1 MEFYSRDLKD
11 TDIDHLNELYA
22 LPEVTQYQTWGP
34 QSYEE
39 TQQFIN
45 VVLEKDSNWIYN
57 VLVDPD
63 TDKVIGTIQLAID
76 EANQSAK
83 INFIVHPNCWG
94 HGIAT
99 DIAKTIIKYA
109 FKVLKLN
116 RIWASID
123 SSNIAARIVLEKVGM
138 KQEGVLR
145 KDKLVQDA
153 YRDILIYGLLRSEY

>member
-1 MEFYSRDLKD
+1 MEFYSRDLKH
-11 TDIDHLNELYA
+11 TDIDHLNELYT

-45 VVLEKDSNWIYN
+45 VVLDKDSNWIYN

-76 EANQSAK
+76 EVNQSAE
-83 INFIVHPNCWG
+83 INFIVHPNHWG
-94 HGIAT
+94 NGVAT

-116 RIWASID
+116 RIGAAID
-123 SSNIAARIVLEKVGM
+123 SRNIV
-138 KQEGVLR
+138 
-145 KDKLVQDA
+145 
-153 YRDILIYGLLRSEY
+153 

>member
-1 MEFYSRDLKD
+1 MEFYSRDLKH
-11 TDIDHLNELYA
+11 TDIDHLNELYT

-45 VVLEKDSNWIYN
+45 VVLDKDSNWIYN
-57 VLVDPD
+57 VLVDSD

-76 EANQSAK
+76 EVNQSAE
-83 INFIVHPNCWG
+83 INFIVHPNHWG
-94 HGIAT
+94 NGVAT

-116 RIWASID
+116 RIGAAID
-123 SSNIAARIVLEKVGM
+123 SRNIVAGIVLEKLGM
-138 KQEGVLR
+138 KREGILR
-145 KDKLVQDA
+145 KDKLVQDT
-153 YRDILIYGLLRSEY
+153 YRDTLIYGLLRSEY

>member
-1 MEFYSRDLKD
+1 MEFYSRDLKN

-34 QSYEE
+34 QIYEE

-45 VVLEKDSNWIYN
+45 VVLDKDSNWIYN

-63 TDKVIGTIQLAID
+63 TDKVIRTIQLAID
-76 EANQSAK
+76 EVNQSAE
-83 INFIVHPNCWG
+83 INFILQPNYWG

-116 RIWASID
+116 RIGAAID
-123 SSNIAARIVLEKVGM
+123 SRNIVAGIVLEKLGM
-138 KQEGVLR
+138 KREGILR
-145 KDKLVQDA
+145 KDKLVQDT
-153 YRDILIYGLLRSEY
+153 YRDTLIYGLLRSEY

>member
-1 MEFYSRDLKD
+1 MEFYSRDLKN
-11 TDIDHLNELYA
+11 TDIDRLNELYA

-45 VVLEKDSNWIYN
+45 VVLDKESNWIYN

-63 TDKVIGTIQLAID
+63 TDKVIGAIQLAID
-76 EANQSAK
+76 EVNQSAE
-83 INFIVHPNCWG
+83 INFIVHPNYWG
-94 HGIAT
+94 DGVAT

-116 RIWASID
+116 RIGAAID
-123 SSNIAARIVLEKVGM
+123 SNNIASGIVLEKLGM
-138 KQEGVLR
+138 KREGMLR
-145 KDKLVQDA
+145 KDKLVQDE
-153 YRDILIYGLLRSEY
+153 YRDTLIYGLLRSEY

>member
-1 MEFYSRDLKD
+1 MEFYSRDLKN
-11 TDIDHLNELYA
+11 TDIDRLNELYA

-39 TQQFIN
+39 TQKFIN

-63 TDKVIGTIQLAID
+63 TDKVIGAIQLAID
-76 EANQSAK
+76 EVNQSAE
-83 INFIVHPNCWG
+83 INFIVHPNYWG
-94 HGIAT
+94 DGVAT

-116 RIWASID
+116 RIGAAID
-123 SSNIAARIVLEKVGM
+123 SNNIASGIVLEKLGM
-138 KQEGVLR
+138 KREGMLR
-145 KDKLVQDA
+145 KDKLVQDE
-153 YRDILIYGLLRSEY
+153 YRDTLIYGLLRSEY

>member
-1 MEFYSRDLKD
+1 MEFYSRDLKN
-11 TDIDHLNELYA
+11 TDIDYLNELYA

-45 VVLEKDSNWIYN
+45 VVLDKDSNWIYN

-63 TDKVIGTIQLAID
+63 TDKVIGAIQLAID
-76 EANQSAK
+76 EVNQSAE
-83 INFIVHPNCWG
+83 INFIVHPNYWG
-94 HGIAT
+94 DGVAT

-116 RIWASID
+116 RIGAAID
-123 SSNIAARIVLEKVGM
+123 SNNIASGIVLEKLGM
-138 KQEGVLR
+138 KREGMLR
-145 KDKLVQDA
+145 KDKLVQDE
-153 YRDILIYGLLRSEY
+153 YRDTLIYGLLRSEY

>member
-1 MEFYSRDLKD
+1 MEFYSRDLKH
-11 TDIDHLNELYA
+11 TDIDHLNELYT

-45 VVLEKDSNWIYN
+45 VVLDKESNWIYN

-63 TDKVIGTIQLAID
+63 TDKVIGAIQLAID
-76 EANQSAK
+76 EVNQSAE
-83 INFIVHPNCWG
+83 INFIVHPNYWG
-94 HGIAT
+94 DGVAT

-116 RIWASID
+116 RIGAAID
-123 SSNIAARIVLEKVGM
+123 SNNIASGIVLEKLGM
-138 KQEGVLR
+138 KREGMLR
-145 KDKLVQDA
+145 KDKLVQDE
-153 YRDILIYGLLRSEY
+153 YRDTLIYGLLRSEY

>member
-11 TDIDHLNELYA
+11 TDIDHLNKLYA
-22 LPEVTQYQTWGP
+22 LTEVTQYQTWGA

-45 VVLEKDSNWIYN
+45 EVLDKDSYWIYN
-57 VLVDPD
+57 VLVNPD

-76 EANQSAK
+76 EVNQSAE
-83 INFIVHPNCWG
+83 INFILHPNYWG

-116 RIWASID
+116 RIGAAID
-123 SSNIAARIVLEKVGM
+123 SRNIVSGIVLEKLGM
-138 KQEGVLR
+138 KREGILR
-145 KDKLVQDA
+145 QDKLVQDG
-153 YRDILIYGLLRSEY
+153 YRDTLIYGLLRSEY

>member
-1 MEFYSRDLKD
+1 MEFYSRDLKH
-11 TDIDHLNELYA
+11 TDIIHLNELYT

-45 VVLEKDSNWIYN
+45 VVLDKESNWIYN

-76 EANQSAK
+76 EVNQSAE
-83 INFIVHPNCWG
+83 INFIVHPNHWG
-94 HGIAT
+94 NGVAT

-116 RIWASID
+116 RIGAAID
-123 SSNIAARIVLEKVGM
+123 SNNIASGIVLEKLGM
-138 KQEGVLR
+138 KREGILR
-145 KDKLVQDA
+145 QDKLVQDT
-153 YRDILIYGLLRSEY
+153 YRDTLIYGFLRSEY

>member
-1 MEFYSRDLKD
+1 MEFYSRDLKH
-11 TDIDHLNELYA
+11 TDIDHLNELYT

-45 VVLEKDSNWIYN
+45 VVLDKDSNWIYN

-76 EANQSAK
+76 EVNQSAE
-83 INFIVHPNCWG
+83 INFIVHPNHWG
-94 HGIAT
+94 NGVAT

-116 RIWASID
+116 RIGAAID
-123 SSNIAARIVLEKVGM
+123 SNNIASGIVLEKLGM
-138 KQEGVLR
+138 KREGMLR
-145 KDKLVQDA
+145 KDKLVQDE
-153 YRDILIYGLLRSEY
+153 YRDTLIYGLLRSEY

>member
-11 TDIDHLNELYA
+11 KDIDHLNELYA

-39 TQQFIN
+39 IQQFIN
-45 VVLEKDSNWIYN
+45 VVLDKDSNWIYN

-63 TDKVIGTIQLAID
+63 TDKVIGTIQLVID
-76 EANQSAK
+76 EVNQSAE
-83 INFIVHPNCWG
+83 INFIVHPNHWSNG
-94 HGIAT
+94 VAT

-116 RIWASID
+116 RIGASID
-123 SSNIAARIVLEKVGM
+123 SSNIAAGIVLEKLGM
-138 KQEGVLR
+138 KQEGILR
-145 KDKLVQDA
+145 KDKLVQDT
-153 YRDILIYGLLRSEY
+153 YRDTLIYGLLRSEY

>member
-11 TDIDHLNELYA
+11 TDIDQLNELYA
-22 LPEVTQYQTWGP
+22 LPKVTQYQTWGP

-57 VLVDPD
+57 VLVDSD

-76 EANQSAK
+76 EANQSAE
-83 INFIVHPNCWG
+83 INFIIHPNYWG
-94 HGIAT
+94 NGVAT
-99 DIAKTIIKYA
+99 DIAKTIIKYG

-116 RIWASID
+116 RIGASID
-123 SSNIAARIVLEKVGM
+123 SRNIAAGIVLEKLGM
-138 KQEGVLR
+138 KREGILR
-145 KDKLVQDA
+145 KDKLVQDT
-153 YRDILIYGLLRSEY
+153 YRDTLIYGLLRSEY

>member
-1 MEFYSRDLKD
+1 MEFYSRDLKH
-11 TDIDHLNELYA
+11 TDIDHLNELYT

-45 VVLEKDSNWIYN
+45 VVLDKDSNWIYN

-76 EANQSAK
+76 EVNQSAE
-83 INFIVHPNCWG
+83 INFIVHPNHWG
-94 HGIAT
+94 NGVAT

-116 RIWASID
+116 RIGTAID
-123 SSNIAARIVLEKVGM
+123 SRNIVAGIVLEKLGM
-138 KQEGVLR
+138 KREGILR
-145 KDKLVQDA
+145 KDKLVQDT
-153 YRDILIYGLLRSEY
+153 YRDTLIYGLLRSEY

>member
-1 MEFYSRDLKD
+1 MEFYSRDLKH
-11 TDIDHLNELYA
+11 TDIDHLNELYT
-22 LPEVTQYQTWGP
+22 LPEVTQYQNWGP

-76 EANQSAK
+76 EANQSAE
-83 INFIVHPNCWG
+83 INFIVHSNYWG
-94 HGIAT
+94 HGVAT

-153 YRDILIYGLLRSEY
+153 YRDTLIYGLLRSEY

>member
-1 MEFYSRDLKD
+1 M
-11 TDIDHLNELYA
+11 
-22 LPEVTQYQTWGP
+22 TQYQTWGP

-45 VVLEKDSNWIYN
+45 VVLDKDSNWIYN

-76 EANQSAK
+76 EVNQSAE
-83 INFIVHPNCWG
+83 INFIVHPNYSG
-94 HGIAT
+94 NGVAT

-116 RIWASID
+116 RIGAAID
-123 SSNIAARIVLEKVGM
+123 SNNIASGIVLEKLGM
-138 KQEGVLR
+138 KREGMLR
-145 KDKLVQDA
+145 KDKLVQDE
-153 YRDILIYGLLRSEY
+153 YRDTLIYGLLRSEY

>member
-11 TDIDHLNELYA
+11 TDIDHLNELYT
-22 LPEVTQYQTWGP
+22 LPEVAQYQTWAP

-45 VVLEKDSNWIYN
+45 VVLDKDSNWIYN

-63 TDKVIGTIQLAID
+63 TDQVIRTIQLAVD
-76 EANQSAK
+76 EVNQSAE
-83 INFIVHPNCWG
+83 INFIVHPNHWG
-94 HGIAT
+94 NGVAA

-116 RIWASID
+116 RIGASID
-123 SSNIAARIVLEKVGM
+123 SRNIVAGIVLEKLGM
-138 KQEGVLR
+138 KREGGLR
-145 KDKLVQDA
+145 KNKLVQDA
-153 YRDILIYGLLRSEY
+153 YRDTLIYGLLRSEY

>member
-1 MEFYSRDLKD
+1 MEFYSRDLKN
-11 TDIDHLNELYA
+11 TDIDYLNELYA

-45 VVLEKDSNWIYN
+45 VVLDKDSNWIYN

-76 EANQSAK
+76 EVNQSAE
-83 INFIVHPNCWG
+83 INFIVHPNYWG
-94 HGIAT
+94 DGVAT

-116 RIWASID
+116 RIGAAID
-123 SSNIAARIVLEKVGM
+123 SNNIASGIVLEKLGM
-138 KQEGVLR
+138 KREGMLR
-145 KDKLVQDA
+145 KDKLVQDE
-153 YRDILIYGLLRSEY
+153 YRDTLIYGLLRSEY

>member
-1 MEFYSRDLKD
+1 MEFYSRDLKH
-11 TDIDHLNELYA
+11 TDIDHLNELYT

-45 VVLEKDSNWIYN
+45 VVLDKDSNWIYN

-94 HGIAT
+94 HGIGT

-116 RIWASID
+116 RIGAAID
-123 SSNIAARIVLEKVGM
+123 SRNIVSGIVLEKLGM
-138 KQEGVLR
+138 KREGILR
-145 KDKLVQDA
+145 KDKLVQDT
-153 YRDILIYGLLRSEY
+153 YRDTLIYGLLRSEY

>member
-1 MEFYSRDLKD
+1 M
-11 TDIDHLNELYA
+11 
-22 LPEVTQYQTWGP
+22 TQYQTWGP

-45 VVLEKDSNWIYN
+45 VVLDKDSNWIYN

-76 EANQSAK
+76 EVNQSAE
-83 INFIVHPNCWG
+83 INFIVHPNYWG
-94 HGIAT
+94 DGVAT

-116 RIWASID
+116 RIGAAID
-123 SSNIAARIVLEKVGM
+123 SNNIASGIVLEKLGM
-138 KQEGVLR
+138 KREGMLR
-145 KDKLVQDA
+145 KDKLVQDE
-153 YRDILIYGLLRSEY
+153 YRDTLIYGLLRSEY

>member
-1 MEFYSRDLKD
+1 MEFYSRDLKN
-11 TDIDHLNELYA
+11 TDIDYLNELYA

-45 VVLEKDSNWIYN
+45 VVLDKESNWIYN

-63 TDKVIGTIQLAID
+63 TDKVIGAIQLAID
-76 EANQSAK
+76 EVNQSAE
-83 INFIVHPNCWG
+83 INFIVHPNYWG
-94 HGIAT
+94 DGVAT

-116 RIWASID
+116 RIGAAID
-123 SSNIAARIVLEKVGM
+123 SNNIASGIVLEKLGM
-138 KQEGVLR
+138 KREGMLR
-145 KDKLVQDA
+145 KDKLVQDE
-153 YRDILIYGLLRSEY
+153 YRDTLIYGLLRSEY